1 LRSLAFCCA
10 FSCTLSLSAVLRRAS
25 SVIPR
30 NKEVDNGEQVVCE
43 LGPLVPFVRICLA
56 RTVNHELCASLLE
69 DPLDQLRSVATEAV
83 LVANDNCVD
92 RSFVYASQ
100 KGKKSLPL
108 VVEPGPDVGEDFVAG
123 VRSAEVGDLPLEVL
137 LLVGAGDAG
146 VADSDSLLFRF
157 LDLSFTTATKL
168 GPDVALGVEALPA
181 WHAPAADLAVVGPL
195 DQGGVADAE
204 LLRDH
209 AAGEEGISVI
219 RHGRGWGWGWGGRGL
234 GRGWG
239 WRSRKE

>member
-1 LRSLAFCCA
+1 
-10 FSCTLSLSAVLRRAS
+10 VLRRAS

-30 NKEVDNGEQVVCE
+30 NKEVDNGEQVVCKF
-43 LGPLVPFVRICLA
+43 GSFVPFVCICLA

-69 DPLDQLRSVATEAV
+69 DPLDQLRSVAAEAV

-100 KGKKSLPL
+100 KGRKSLPL
-108 VVEPGPDVGEDFVAG
+108 EIEARSDVGEDLVAG

-146 VADSDSLLFRF
+146 VAESGSLLFRF
-157 LDLSFTTATKL
+157 LDLSFSAPAEL

-181 WHAPAADLAVVGPL
+181 RHAPAADLAVVGPL

-209 AAGEEGISVI
+209 TAREEGISVI
-219 RHGRGWGWGWGGRGL
+219 RHGLGWG
-234 GRGWG
+234 
-239 WRSRKE
+239 